1 VRKVYQGRRTLRE
14 LVMPRRA
21 DGHAIRALDGV
32 SFRLERGR
40 VLGIAGES
48 GSGKSTLANLLVG
61 LERPTAG
68 LIRIGDRDVA
78 RLRGVDLLAFRRQ
91 VQMVFQDPFASLNPR
106 FTVRRTV
113 EEPLVIHGIA
123 GRAAR
128 LARAVDALE
137 EADLR
142 PAELYLDRFPHQ
154 LSGGQRQRAAIAR
167 AIVLRPSVLVA
178 DEPVSMLDVSVRAG
192 LLRLLRRLVERLSM
206 SLVFI
211 THDLSLIGQMC
222 DDLAIMY
229 QGRFVELGPA
239 LEVLA
244 RPLHPYTRELIAAVP
259 VPDPSQRP
267 SDEATAL
274 LEAAPIGA
282 AHGCRFAPRCAHAV
296 DHCRTDDPRLRVIAT
311 ERVVATAAPATPH
324 EAACHR
330 IEEIQQQQPAR

>member
-1 VRKVYQGRRTLRE
+1 VSQDLLIHCENLSKTYQARRSLRE
-14 LVMPRRA
+14 LVMPGHD

-40 VLGIAGES
+40 VLGVAGES

-61 LERPTAG
+61 LERPTG
-68 LIRIGDRDVA
+68 GVIRIGDRDLA
-78 RLRGVDLLAFRRQ
+78 HLRGADLLAFRRQ

-113 EEPLVIHGIA
+113 EEPLVIHGI
-123 GRAAR
+123 GDRTSRLVRAR
-128 LARAVDALE
+128 EALE

-142 PAELYLDRFPHQ
+142 PAELFLDRFPHQ

-192 LLRLLRRLVERLSM
+192 ILRLLRGLVERLSM

-229 QGRFVELGPA
+229 QGRIVELGRA
-239 LEVLA
+239 LDVLA
-244 RPLHPYTRELIAAVP
+244 QPLHPYTRALIAAVP
-259 VPDPSQRP
+259 VPDPTQRP
-267 SDEATAL
+267 AEDAVAL
-274 LEAAPIGA
+274 LEATAPTGIV
-282 AHGCRFAPRCAHAV
+282 HGCRFAPRCAYAV
-296 DHCRTDDPRLRVIAT
+296 ERCRTDDPRLREV
-311 ERVVATAAPATPH
+311 EPAH
-324 EAACHR
+324 EAACHE
-330 IEEIQQQQPAR
+330 IENIVQRSAR